1 MIDVQAHTV
10 ELEHHPA
17 RPGRPATPQ
26 ERPGL
31 QVHPARQD
39 RRLINQ
45 PLVHPWV
52 GRKLYLLL
60 IFCKV
65 HNITDPTSSPDEA
78 LSCDQSTQTGCK
90 KTFKTKPL
98 RFSLQKKP

>member
-17 RPGRPATPQ
+17 RSGRPATPQ

-45 PLVHPWV
+45 LPVHP
-52 GRKLYLLL
+52 
-60 IFCKV
+60 
-65 HNITDPTSSPDEA
+65 
-78 LSCDQSTQTGCK
+78 
-90 KTFKTKPL
+90 PL
-98 RFSLQKKP
+98 TRSRFPHGLEVNYIYF